1 MLLLLI
7 SRKHRLVTIVHKTV
21 LPVHKTSLLVAHK
34 MVVLGGELHLLLLA
48 KCFGLNGAFRFCSTV
63 LEPNLDLEQKN
74 ILSEHYDGFLRC

>member
-1 MLLLLI
+1 MLLLI

-21 LPVHKTSLLVAHK
+21 LPVHKTCLLVVHK

-48 KCFGLNGAFRFCSTV
+48 KCFGLNGAFCFCASV